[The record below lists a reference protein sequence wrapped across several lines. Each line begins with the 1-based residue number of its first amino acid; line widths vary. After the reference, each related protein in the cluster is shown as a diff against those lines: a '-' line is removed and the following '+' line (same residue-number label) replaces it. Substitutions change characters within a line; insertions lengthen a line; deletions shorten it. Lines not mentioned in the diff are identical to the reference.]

1 MIRRRFHFRE
11 TIATILADDEN
22 HVEAAREGLMQARHE
37 LEHYIAQDPFFA
49 TTMEPYAGRSDSTVV
64 RRMIAAA
71 LSAGVGPMAA
81 VAGAI
86 AWAGVESMAASGAS
100 LGVIDNGGDIAL
112 ISDRALRV
120 GVHAGRSPY
129 SDRFAFE
136 IPPRTEIL
144 GICTSSATV
153 GHSLSLGTADAVCVF
168 SQNPA
173 LADAWATAICNAITP
188 DDTSIIDRVPWEEVD
203 GVYVI
208 AGEWTSSFG
217 SLPPLVRARVDRDL
231 VTGGPW

>member
-11 TIATILADDEN
+11 TIATILADDES
-22 HVEAAREGLMQARHE
+22 HVNAAREGLVRARHE
-37 LEHYIAQDPFFA
+37 LEHHIAQDPFFLA
-49 TTMEPYAGRSDSTVV
+49 TLEPYAGQSDSRVA

-86 AWAGVESMAASGAS
+86 AWAGVESMAAAGAS
-100 LGVIDNGGDIAL
+100 FGVIDNGGDIVL
-112 ISDRALRV
+112 FSDRVLRV

-136 IPPRTEIL
+136 IPAQEEIL
-144 GICTSSATV
+144 AICTSSATV

-168 SQNPA
+168 SSDPA
-173 LADAWATAICNAITP
+173 LADAWATAICNTITP
-188 DDTSIIDRVPWEEVD
+188 DDTSIIDKVPWEEVD
-203 GVYVI
+203 GVYVV

-217 SLPPLVRARVDRDL
+217 TLPPLVRARVDRDL

>member
-11 TIATILADDEN
+11 TIATILADEES
-22 HVEAAREGLMQARHE
+22 HVNAAREGLVRARHE
-37 LEHYIAQDPFFA
+37 LEHHIAQDPFFLA
-49 TTMEPYAGRSDSTVV
+49 TLEPYAGQSDSRVA

-86 AWAGVESMAASGAS
+86 AWAGVESMAAAGAS
-100 LGVIDNGGDIAL
+100 FGVIDNGGDIVL
-112 ISDRALRV
+112 FSDRVLRV
-120 GVHAGRSPY
+120 GVHAGRSPH

-136 IPPRTEIL
+136 IPAQEEIL

-168 SQNPA
+168 SSDPA
-173 LADAWATAICNAITP
+173 LADAWATAICNTITP
-188 DDTSIIDRVPWEEVD
+188 DDTSIIDKVPWEEVD
-203 GVYVI
+203 GVYVV

-217 SLPPLVRARVDRDL
+217 TLPPLVRARVDRDL

>member
-1 MIRRRFHFRE
+1 MIRQRFHFRE
-11 TIATILADDEN
+11 TIATILADDEY
-22 HVEAAREGLMQARHE
+22 HVEAAREGLMRARHD
-37 LEHYIAQDPFFA
+37 LEHHIAQDPFFL
-49 TTMEPYAGRSDSTVV
+49 TTMEPYAGRSDCLVA

-86 AWAGVESMAASGAS
+86 AWAGVESMAARGAS

-112 ISDRALRV
+112 ISDRVLRV

-129 SDRFAFE
+129 SDCFAFE
-136 IPPRTEIL
+136 IPPRKEIL

-168 SQNPA
+168 SQYPA
-173 LADAWATAICNAITP
+173 LADAWATAICNTITP

-203 GVYVI
+203 GVYVVS
-208 AGEWTSSFG
+208 GEWTASFG